1 MGDPEPVLVLLAAS
15 CNSGQVAC
23 TKIAAERDASILAL
37 LELHGDSLWMHLS
50 QIHQI

>member
-15 CNSGQVAC
+15 RNSRQVAC
-23 TKIAAERDASILAL
+23 AKVATKRDGSILIF
-37 LELHGDSLWMHLS
+37 LELCRDSLWVHLS